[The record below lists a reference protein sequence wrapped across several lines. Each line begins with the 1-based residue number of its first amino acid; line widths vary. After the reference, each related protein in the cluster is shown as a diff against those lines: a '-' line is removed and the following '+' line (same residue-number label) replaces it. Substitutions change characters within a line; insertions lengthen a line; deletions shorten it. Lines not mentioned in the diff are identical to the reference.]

1 MTHESNNNPN
11 FSNHTH
17 GSFGNNT
24 VRTKEV
30 YIAVQ
35 VNCFEA
41 EAMEQIIL
49 GVYDTTTLAC
59 ERNDEAKDECQGM
72 GSMFFKVIPPVINE
86 PIIDG

>member
-1 MTHESNNNPN
+1 MSKLRRGT
-11 FSNHTH
+11 
-17 GSFGNNT
+17 FGKMSDQT
-24 VRTKEV
+24 V

-72 GSMFFKVIPPVINE
+72 GSMFFKVIPAVINE